1 MKHRSRSLVSV
12 MLATGLL
19 AALAVPASAQIFVG
33 DRFNGTALRP
43 AWKQTNSTWRVGNG
57 VARVNVM
64 SVDPNTNVGYAVIN
78 MKGTHK
84 RGLRIQS
91 QVRLSPGRSNVGI
104 VGPYKDVENHL
115 FCRVEVTPAHPLGMV
130 VVGHRLRGGEPT
142 VQKSKSAL
150 HLQPGAVYRLVTER
164 HRALITCALWRKGTN
179 VTTIRYKMKPAELSA
194 FGGGK
199 KAGLRVRLVSL
210 GTRRDEDDGR
220 SKFQDFRVSSI

>member
-12 MLATGLL
+12 MLAVGLL
-19 AALAVPASAQIFVG
+19 AALAPAASAQIFVG

-43 AWKQTNSTWRVGNG
+43 AWKQVNSTWRVGSG
-57 VARVNVM
+57 VARVNAS

-84 RGLRIQS
+84 SGLRIQS
-91 QVRLSPGRSNVGI
+91 QVRLSPGKSNVGI
-104 VGPYKDVENHL
+104 VGPYKNVENHL
-115 FCRVEVTPAHPLGMV
+115 FCRVEITPAHPLGMV

-142 VQKSKSAL
+142 VQKFKTGL
-150 HLQPGAVYRLVTER
+150 NLQPGAVYRLVTER
-164 HRALITCALWRKGTN
+164 HNKLITCSLFRKGTLI
-179 VTTIRYKMKPAELSA
+179 TTIRYKLKPAELAA

-199 KAGLRVRLVSL
+199 KAGLRIRLVAR
-210 GTRRDEDDGR
+210 GDRRDEDDGR